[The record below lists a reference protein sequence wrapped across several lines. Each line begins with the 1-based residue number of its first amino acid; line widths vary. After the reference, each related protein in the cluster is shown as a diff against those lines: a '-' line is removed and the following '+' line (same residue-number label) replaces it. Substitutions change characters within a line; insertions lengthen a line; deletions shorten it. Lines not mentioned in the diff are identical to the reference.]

1 MLRRLSTGNESATR
15 ARDTHRLP
23 FDVWHIQ
30 ALNAMATE
38 RTGYPTQKPLAL
50 YERIIKASS
59 NEGDIVLDP
68 FAGCATTPVAAEQLG
83 RQWVGMDIWEG
94 AYDLVKER
102 MENNRQLIKD
112 IPEILYSDTPPDRT
126 DEGEDAV
133 PYLRLKIQ
141 RALEAWQRLTHAQI
155 REHLATAQASSD
167 KVICAGC
174 GRVLEQEFMHLDH
187 ILPRAD
193 GGANDITNR
202 VLLCA
207 PCNGRKGATLTLTGL
222 VRANRRT
229 DWMQD
234 ASRARLAQ
242 EAARM
247 RADEVR
253 NGYPFINP

>member
-1 MLRRLSTGNESATR
+1 
-15 ARDTHRLP
+15 
-23 FDVWHIQ
+23 
-30 ALNAMATE
+30 MATE